1 MPELSPAAYKDDPY
15 DRALAAQRSCWWRV

>member
-15 DRALAAQRSCWWRV
+15 DRALAAQRSC